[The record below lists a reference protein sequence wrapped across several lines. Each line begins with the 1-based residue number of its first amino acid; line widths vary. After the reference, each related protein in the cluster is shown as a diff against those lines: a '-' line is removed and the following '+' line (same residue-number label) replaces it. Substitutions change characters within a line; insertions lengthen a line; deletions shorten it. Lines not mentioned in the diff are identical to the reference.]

1 MPVQI
6 IVGAQW
12 GDEGKGKIVDMLSEH
27 ADIVARYQGGANAGH
42 TVCLPADR
50 HGIGEK
56 EYVLHLIPSGI
67 FHKHITCVIGNGVVI
82 DPVALIRE
90 IAQLEAAGIST
101 KGRLLISHNA
111 HLIMPYHK
119 QLDTIREQAANK
131 IGTTGRGIGPSY
143 IDKFMRIG
151 IRIVDLLDRDV
162 LARKLTANIEEKN
175 QILTKVYGETKI
187 DVDEIINE
195 YQEFDK
201 QIDEYIT
208 DTALYLNN
216 AIRQNKRIIA
226 EGAQGALLDVDHG
239 TYPFVTSSNPTSG
252 GACTGLGIPPTAI
265 ESILG
270 TVKAYS
276 TRVGNGP
283 FPTELGNET
292 GEQLRTVGHE
302 FGATTGRPRR
312 CGWFDAVATRYS
324 AMINGIEKIA
334 ITKLDVLD
342 GFDEIKVCVGYEFQ
356 GKRLKT
362 FPTDVKSLE
371 RIKLVYESFEGWK
384 TPLSAVTSYADLPRQ
399 ARRYIEALANLT
411 GTSVWIVSV
420 GPRRDQTILL
430 SQFKTAAH
438 QQ

>member
-1 MPVQI
+1 MSVQI

-27 ADIVARYQGGANAGH
+27 AAIVARYQGGANAGH
-42 TVCLPADR
+42 TVC
-50 HGIGEK
+50 IGEK

-82 DPVALIRE
+82 DPVALMRE

-119 QLDTIREQAANK
+119 QLDMIREQAANR
-131 IGTTGRGIGPSY
+131 IGTTGRGIGPAY

-175 QILTKVYGETKI
+175 QLLTKVYGETKI
-187 DVDEIINE
+187 DLDEIINE

-208 DTALYLNN
+208 DTSLYLNN
-216 AIRQNKRIIA
+216 AIKQRKRIIA

-283 FPTELGNET
+283 FPTELEDET

-324 AMINGIEKIA
+324 AMVNGIEKIA

-371 RIKLVYESFEGWK
+371 RITPVYESFEGWN
-384 TPLSAVTSYADLPRQ
+384 TPLSAVTSYDDLPRQ
-399 ARRYIEALANLT
+399 ARRYIEALAYLT
-411 GTSVWIVSV
+411 ETAAWIVSV